1 LILISFKLIIKLH
14 KKLLSYLSD
23 YIPMKQIKAILDTLS
38 AEEKQ
43 EFLLF
48 QQKKNRRGDTKN
60 ERLFKLIAKGET
72 KDVDIK
78 LYGKPSKNSYHA
90 LCKRL
95 QDSLIDFVAT
105 KSFSDETSEELDILK
120 LLLAARIFFEHKQY
134 KVAFKTLSQAEK
146 KATALDVYAILTEI
160 YHTKIQYAHVD
171 ASLDISK
178 LKEAC
183 QKNLQHFQQEQ
194 QLNMIYATIRQ
205 ELQQSKKTSV
215 NAIIENAFADFTITI
230 HTSLTYKTLFQ
241 LLQLTATTATLQ
253 NDYYSNLPYME
264 RVYALVSAKKEP
276 TEKHLFYYIQILY
289 LMGLAHFRNKNFEK
303 ASAFL
308 AQMETA
314 MQLKNKSYYS
324 RFSEKFIALKGVTL
338 NYKGN
343 AADAIKLLEAHQ
355 NKSLDIS
362 LSLLM
367 MLFQQKE
374 YVRAYEIFK
383 KMNHSDV
390 WYEKKMGWIWVL
402 KKSIIELLLLIELD
416 KLDLV
421 LSRLQRFQKKFN
433 KKLKTLKET
442 RVLNFMKL
450 VALYYEKPFEV
461 TSEAFYNKVESSF
474 EWIGSEREDIFVM
487 SFYAWLKAKMEKRDL
502 YEVTLELVRK

>member
-1 LILISFKLIIKLH
+1 
-14 KKLLSYLSD
+14 
-23 YIPMKQIKAILDTLS
+23 MKQIKAIIDTFS
-38 AEEKQ
+38 TEDTR

-48 QQKKNRRGDTKN
+48 QQKRNRRGDTKN
-60 ERLFKLIAKGET
+60 EALFKLIAKGET
-72 KDVDIK
+72 DDLDSK

-105 KSFSDETSEELDILK
+105 KSFSGETSEELDILK

-160 YHTKIQYAHVD
+160 YHTKIQYAHLD
-171 ASLDISK
+171 SSLDLSE
-178 LKEAC
+178 LKQTC

-194 QLNMIYATIRQ
+194 QLNMIYATIKQ
-205 ELQQSKKTSV
+205 ELQRPQKIPV
-215 NAIIENAFADFTITI
+215 DAIIEDAFADFTITI
-230 HTSLTYKTLFQ
+230 DTSLTYKTLFQ
-241 LLQLTATTATLQ
+241 LLQLTATAATIQ
-253 NDYYSNLPYME
+253 SDYHSNLPYME
-264 RVYALVSAKKEP
+264 QLFALVSTKKEP
-276 TEKHLFYYIQILY
+276 TEKHLFYHIQILY
-289 LMGLAHFRNKNFEK
+289 LMALAHFRNKNFEE
-303 ASAFL
+303 ASVLL

-314 MQLKNKSYYS
+314 MKQKNKAYYS
-324 RFSEKFIALKGVTL
+324 RFSEKFVALNGINL

-343 AADAIKLLEAHQ
+343 AVAAIALLQEHQ
-355 NKSLDIS
+355 NKSLDIA

-367 MLFQQKE
+367 SLFQQKE
-374 YVRAYEIFK
+374 YAQAYTIFK
-383 KMNHSDV
+383 NMNHSDV
-390 WYEKKMGWIWVL
+390 WYEKKMGWIWIL
-402 KKSIIELLLLIELD
+402 KKSIIEILLLIELD

-433 KKLKTLKET
+433 KKLKTLGET

-474 EWIGSEREDIFVM
+474 EWIGKEREDVFVM
-487 SFYAWLKAKMEKRDL
+487 SFYAWLKAKMEGRDL
-502 YEVTLELVRK
+502 YEVTLELVKK

>member
-1 LILISFKLIIKLH
+1 
-14 KKLLSYLSD
+14 
-23 YIPMKQIKAILDTLS
+23 MKQIKAIIATFSTEDTR
-38 AEEKQ
+38 
-43 EFLLF
+43 EFSLF

-60 ERLFKLIAKGET
+60 EALFKLIAKGET
-72 KDVDIK
+72 EDLDRK
-78 LYGKPSKNSYHA
+78 LYGKPAKNSYHA

-105 KSFSDETSEELDILK
+105 KSFSGETSEELDILK

-134 KVAFKTLSQAEK
+134 KVAFKTLAQAEK

-160 YHTKIQYAHVD
+160 YHTKIQYAHLD
-171 ASLDISK
+171 TSLDLSK
-178 LKEAC
+178 LKVVC

-194 QLNMIYATIRQ
+194 ELNMIYATIKQ
-205 ELQQSKKTSV
+205 ELQKPRKTSV
-215 NAIIENAFADFTITI
+215 DAIIEQSFADFTITI
-230 HTSLTYKTLFQ
+230 DTSLTYKTLFQ
-241 LLQLTATTATLQ
+241 LLQLTATAAKMQT
-253 NDYYSNLPYME
+253 DYYSNLPYME
-264 RVYALVSAKKEP
+264 QLFALVSAKKEP
-276 TEKHLFYYIQILY
+276 TEKHLFYHIQILY
-289 LMGLAHFRNKNFEK
+289 VMAVAHFRNKNFEE
-303 ASAFL
+303 ASALL

-314 MQLKNKSYYS
+314 MKHKNNMYYS
-324 RFSEKFIALKGVTL
+324 RFSEKFIALKGVNL

-343 AADAIKLLEAHQ
+343 AAEAIALLQEHQ
-355 NKSLDIS
+355 NTSLDIA

-367 MLFQQKE
+367 SLFQQKE
-374 YVRAYEIFK
+374 YAKAYDVFK
-383 KMNHSDV
+383 NMNHSDV

-402 KKSIIELLLLIELD
+402 KKSIIEILLLIELD

-433 KKLKTLKET
+433 KKLKGLGET

-461 TSEAFYNKVESSF
+461 TSEAFYDKVESSF
-474 EWIGSEREDIFVM
+474 EWIGTEREDVFVM
-487 SFYAWLKAKMEKRDL
+487 SFYAWLKAKMEERDL